1 MSIKKYTN
9 FENINNKTDNVGQFL
24 EDKDLFIVS
33 KNEIQASEFGNTPY
47 DVMEISVYDI
57 NNNLLPQSTGNNVA
71 YIKTDDIKN
80 YMYQITN
87 KQGLKEL
94 AIDIEKLLKYL
105 GFTNDDDIFVRLP
118 DYKVDKITAV
128 LSKYF
133 EFTKTDVTDKVI
145 SGEIAKIYP
154 EVKEVTPK
162 LFTDFRLDNTSVD
175 DILDK
180 IIESGIDSLDKID
193 KTILKKSHS
202 K

>member
-1 MSIKKYTN
+1 M
-9 FENINNKTDNVGQFL
+9 
-24 EDKDLFIVS
+24 
-33 KNEIQASEFGNTPY
+33 
-47 DVMEISVYDI
+47 
-57 NNNLLPQSTGNNVA
+57 
-71 YIKTDDIKN
+71 
-80 YMYQITN
+80 
-87 KQGLKEL
+87 
-94 AIDIEKLLKYL
+94 
-105 GFTNDDDIFVRLP
+105 
-118 DYKVDKITAV
+118 
-128 LSKYF
+128 SKYF

-145 SGEIAKIYP
+145 SGEIAKEYP

>member
-1 MSIKKYTN
+1 MNKIYFLEIVS
-9 FENINNKTDNVGQFL
+9 ENITEFDIDSTDNHPIY
-24 EDKDLFIVS
+24 EDLSNCLD
-33 KNEIQASEFGNTPY
+33 ED
-47 DVMEISVYDI
+47 DVE
-57 NNNLLPQSTGNNVA
+57 
-71 YIKTDDIKN
+71 
-80 YMYQITN
+80 
-87 KQGLKEL
+87 
-94 AIDIEKLLKYL
+94 YL